1 MRSYD
6 VAVASLAIGAPRKW
20 TDNVIS
26 QHSLPDVISE
36 RRGVARRITH
46 PGLVRLALVRELQ
59 MELGIGVADAL
70 KVADDVLRQG
80 SGGVHRAGALT
91 LQVDLEALER
101 RLARHLAEA
110 LESAPAP
117 RRGRPPSRPGT

>member
-26 QHSLPDVISE
+26 QHRLPDIFSE

-46 PGLVRLALVRELQ
+46 PGLIRLALVRELQ
-59 MELGIGVADAL
+59 MELGIGIADAL
-70 KVADDVLRQG
+70 IVADDVLREG
-80 SGGVHRAGALT
+80 SEGVHHAGVIT
-91 LQVDLEALER
+91 LQADLAALER
-101 RLARHLAEA
+101 RLTRQLEEV

-117 RRGRPPSRPGT
+117 RRGRPPSRP